1 MTFSAG
7 ARLGPYEILSPLG
20 AGGMGEVYRA
30 RDTRL
35 GREVAL
41 KVLSAELSGNPERLR
56 RFEQEA
62 RAASALNHP
71 NIVVVYDVGRNESAS
86 YIAMEL
92 VGGKNLRD
100 LMGPGPL
107 SIRRILP
114 LATQIAEGLARAH
127 AAGIVHRDL
136 KPENVMVSEEGFVK
150 IVDFGLAKLALP
162 SADKLT
168 AARTATIETPRTEAG
183 VILGTVGYMSPEQA
197 VGREVDFRSDQFS
210 LGSILYE
217 MATGRRAFQGESMP
231 QTLSAIIEGEPSS
244 VTSLRPDVP
253 QPLIWII
260 ERCLAKAAS
269 ERYESTRDLARDLA
283 NLRDRLSGAAPSQ
296 AEGGVGSAPAARA
309 RPLLRAAIAALV
321 GAAIAAGVIAGLGLL
336 HRSRSVPPSFQQL
349 TFRAGTITSARFA
362 PDGETIVYSAIW
374 EGLPPELFLVRRGS
388 TESRALGLP
397 AARVLSISRSGEMAI
412 LLGREVAFT
421 GTGTLARVPLSG
433 GAPREVLG
441 AVLDAD
447 WTPDDQLVAT
457 TTEKDHSRLWFP
469 LGHQIYESAEGIWAL
484 RVSPKGDRVACL
496 EGAFRATGDV
506 VVLDRS
512 GRKRTLSRGWRDLW
526 GLAWSPDGEEVWFTG
541 TRGDGYP
548 AMYGV
553 SLSGRERVLLRVP
566 QAIVLA
572 DAFHD
577 RSVLL
582 LTDVSK
588 GGIACLSPGETQ
600 ERQLG
605 WLDFSVLESLSS
617 DARTMLFT
625 ERRMG
630 GKPFGAVY
638 LRRTDGSP
646 AVRLGEGCAEGLSP
660 DGKWALVTK
669 DYEQWTLLP
678 TGAGSARDLPRGGT
692 VTKLFEGDW
701 LDARRI
707 VFSGFVG
714 KRPLRIYL
722 QDIGGGDPRPL
733 TPEGVSISQNG
744 AVTPDGK
751 FVLAVSEKGWFLYPT
766 DGGAPRAVPGL
777 GFGEGPVGWS
787 ASGETVYVRRE
798 EDGPTAEITAL
809 EIATGRRRPWKT
821 LSLSDPSGVVRIFP
835 IVVAPDEK
843 SYCYSYDRM
852 QSTLHLVEGLP

>member
-1 MTFSAG
+1 MTFSVG

-41 KVLSAELSGNPERLR
+41 KVLSAELSGNPERLL

-71 NIVVVYDVGRNESAS
+71 NIVVVYDVGRSESAS

-92 VGGKNLRD
+92 VGGRSLRD
-100 LMGPGPL
+100 LMVPGPL
-107 SIRRILP
+107 PIKKILQ

-127 AAGIVHRDL
+127 SAGIVHRDL
-136 KPENVMVSEEGFVK
+136 KPENVMVSEDGFVK

-162 SADKLT
+162 SAEKLT

-197 VGREVDFRSDQFS
+197 VGGELDFRSDQFS

-217 MATGRRAFQGESMP
+217 MATGRRAFQGDSMP
-231 QTLSAIIEGEPSS
+231 QTLTAIIEQEPASAA
-244 VTSLRPDVP
+244 SLRPDVP
-253 QPLIWII
+253 QPLIWIV
-260 ERCLAKAAS
+260 ERCLAKVAS

-283 NLRDRLSGAAPSQ
+283 NLRERLSGVAPSQ
-296 AEGGVGSAPAARA
+296 AGQGVGSAPAART
-309 RPLLRAAIAALV
+309 RPLFLAAIALLA
-321 GAAIAAGVIAGLGLL
+321 GAVIAVVVVASLGLL
-336 HRSRSVPPSFQQL
+336 HASRSAPPSFQQL

-362 PDGETIVYSAIW
+362 PDGETIVYSAAW
-374 EGLPPELFLVRRGS
+374 EGRPPELFLVRRGS
-388 TESRALGLP
+388 TESRPLGLP
-397 AARVLSISRSGEMAI
+397 AARILSISRSGEMAV
-412 LLGREVAFT
+412 LLGQEVAFT
-421 GTGTLARVPLSG
+421 GSGTLARVPLSG

-441 AVLDAD
+441 SVLDAD

-457 TTEKDHSRLWFP
+457 TTERDRSRLWFP

-506 VVLDRS
+506 VVFDRS
-512 GRKRTLSRGWRDLW
+512 GIKKTLSRGWKGLF

-541 TRGDGYP
+541 TRGDTYP

-553 SLSGRERVLLRVP
+553 SLSGRERVLLRAPLTV
-566 QAIVLA
+566 VLA

-582 LTDVSK
+582 LNNVYK
-588 GGIACLSPGETQ
+588 GGIACLGPGDTE

-605 WLDFSVLESLSS
+605 WLDFSVLEALSS
-617 DARTMLFT
+617 DARTILFT
-625 ERRMG
+625 EQRMG
-630 GKPFGAVY
+630 GRPFGAVY
-638 LRRTDGSP
+638 LRRTDGAP
-646 AVRLGEGCAEGLSP
+646 AVRLGEGSGEGLSP

-669 DYEQWTLLP
+669 DYEQWMLLP
-678 TGAGSARDLPRGGT
+678 TAAGSPRVLPRGT
-692 VTKLFEGDW
+692 VTKIFEGDW

-707 VFSGFVG
+707 VFSGWVG
-714 KRPLRIYL
+714 KRPLRVYL
-722 QDIGGGDPRPL
+722 QDVEGGDPRPL
-733 TPEGVSISQNG
+733 TPEGVSISQNA
-744 AVTPDGK
+744 AVTPDAK

-766 DGGAPRAVPGL
+766 DGGVPRAVPGL

-787 ASGETVYVRRE
+787 ASGKTVYVRRE
-798 EDGPTAEITAL
+798 QDGPTTEIAAL

-821 LSLSDPSGVVRIFP
+821 LTLSDPSGVVRIFP
-835 IVVAPDEK
+835 IIVAPDER
-843 SYCYSYDRM
+843 SYGYSYERM
-852 QSTLHLVEGLP
+852 LSTLHLVEGLP